1 MRAERLSDRGLGFG
15 TRSGCDNKT
24 RDVWVQRENRFE
36 DASHKEKLVNG
47 QYTYSN
53 PHFIVI
59 R

>member
-1 MRAERLSDRGLGFG
+1 MRAERLSEGGLGFG
-15 TRSGCDNKT
+15 TRSGCDQT
-24 RDVWVQRENRFE
+24 RDVWVQRESRFG

-47 QYTYSN
+47 QNAPSN